1 MYVPGSISL
10 VAIPRVACTV
20 VQVANMRDC
29 GACSAWSVSLSN
41 LLSSK
46 PSLESAADPEKREK
60 GLLRDTFTS
69 VSDAHIAGPSKDSPP
84 PPRAQKGARST
95 SRPISMLQPY
105 TPPRVSVERETLPE
119 LQPIFNFMNNHAEKL
134 YTEGYFLKL
143 ADLMA
148 GMSIWR
154 DGYLSGS

>member
-1 MYVPGSISL
+1 MYVLGFIFV

-20 VQVANMRDC
+20 VQIANMRRC

-46 PSLESAADPEKREK
+46 PPPESTVDSEKQQK
-60 GLLRDTFTS
+60 NLLRDTFTS
-69 VSDAHIAGPSKDSPP
+69 ISDAHIAGPSKDSPP
-84 PPRAQKGARST
+84 PPRSQKGARST

-119 LQPIFNFMNNHAEKL
+119 LQPIFNFMNNHSEKL

-143 ADLMA
+143 ADLMP
-148 GMSIWR
+148 GMSTGR
-154 DGYLSGS
+154 DGYPSRN